1 VLSAN
6 VPHEEPTMPPLKYFA
21 PNIFT
26 AASLVLGLAS
36 VVCSTRGD
44 FELAAWMILW
54 GTLFDKADGTVARL
68 CDATSEFGVQFD
80 SFADFVSFGIAP
92 AALVYFRVAP
102 SSSMPGLVAAAAA
115 LYAVAL
121 AVRLARFNITTGGE
135 SVFFG
140 IPGTFMGALVGS
152 SFLTAM
158 KYGLPES
165 FFSYFPYLLAVGG
178 FAMVSTL
185 RLPKLKARKNKAMNA
200 FQIANVLAAYVAAPF
215 RVFPE
220 YMLGLALVYLV
231 GGVVYCLLNPETG
244 LAPATAT
251 PAVRDGDEQHAA

>member
-1 VLSAN
+1 
-6 VPHEEPTMPPLKYFA
+6 MPPLKYFA
-21 PNIFT
+21 PNSFT

-68 CDATSEFGVQFD
+68 CNATSEFGVQFD

-92 AALVYFRVAP
+92 AALVYFKVGQT
-102 SSSMPGLVAAAAA
+102 SSMPGFVAAASA

-135 SVFFG
+135 GVFFG

-152 SFLTAM
+152 AFLTAM
-158 KYGLPES
+158 KYKLPES
-165 FFSYFPYLLAVGG
+165 VFGYFPSVLVVGA
-178 FAMVSTL
+178 FAMVSTV
-185 RLPKLKARKNKAMNA
+185 RLPKLKARENKAMNV
-200 FQIANVLAAYVAAPF
+200 FQMANVLAAYVLAPF
-215 RVFPE
+215 QVFPE

-231 GGVVYCLLNPETG
+231 GGIGYCLLNPEAG
-244 LAPATAT
+244 LPEATSTDSASGS
-251 PAVRDGDEQHAA
+251 DQKLAA

>member
-1 VLSAN
+1 
-6 VPHEEPTMPPLKYFA
+6 MPPLKYFA
-21 PNIFT
+21 PNSFT

-36 VVCSTRGD
+36 VVCSARGE

-68 CDATSEFGVQFD
+68 VGATSEFGVQFD

-92 AALVYFRVAP
+92 AALVYFRFGAASPTPGFVAGA
-102 SSSMPGLVAAAAA
+102 SAF
-115 LYAVAL
+115 YAVAL

-152 SFLTAM
+152 AYLTAV
-158 KYGLPES
+158 KYGAPES
-165 FFSYFPYLLAVGG
+165 LVAQFPALLLVGA
-178 FAMVSTL
+178 FAMVSTI
-185 RLPKLKARKNKAMNA
+185 RLPKLKPRKNKAMNV
-200 FQIANVLAAYVAAPF
+200 FQTVNVLAAYLLAPM
-215 RVFPE
+215 RKFPE

-231 GGVVYCLLNPETG
+231 GGVVYCFLNPETG
-244 LAPATAT
+244 VTSEEPPVDGERGPRLAA
-251 PAVRDGDEQHAA
+251 

>member
-1 VLSAN
+1 
-6 VPHEEPTMPPLKYFA
+6 MPPLKYFA
-21 PNIFT
+21 PNSFT

-36 VVCSTRGD
+36 IVCSTRGH

-68 CDATSEFGVQFD
+68 CNATSEFGVQFD

-92 AALVYFRVAP
+92 AALVYFRLANETTTP
-102 SSSMPGLVAAAAA
+102 IFLGAAAAV
-115 LYAVAL
+115 YAVAL
-121 AVRLARFNITTGGE
+121 SVRLARFNITTGDEG
-135 SVFFG
+135 VFFG

-152 SFLTAM
+152 AFLTAL
-158 KYGLPES
+158 KYELPAS
-165 FFSYFPYLLAVGG
+165 VFGYFPYVLVVGAV
-178 FAMVSTL
+178 AMVSTV

-200 FQIANVLAAYVAAPF
+200 FQIANVAVAYVAAPF

-231 GGVVYCLLNPETG
+231 GGIVYCLLNPEAG
-244 LAPATAT
+244 LPGKSEAAPSENE
-251 PAVRDGDEQHAA
+251 RLAA